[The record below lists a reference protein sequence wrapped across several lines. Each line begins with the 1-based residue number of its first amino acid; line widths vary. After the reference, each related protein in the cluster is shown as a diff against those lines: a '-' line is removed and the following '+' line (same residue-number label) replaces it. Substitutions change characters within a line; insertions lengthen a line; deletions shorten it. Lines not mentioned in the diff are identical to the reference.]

1 MIELVNLMILLFFH
15 GAEKFTSSFRRTE
28 FENFLA
34 DEYVNADDVIVVL
47 S

>member
-15 GAEKFTSSFRRTE
+15 GPEKFTSSIGCTE

-34 DEYVNADDVIVVL
+34 DEYDNADDVIVFL